1 MKKSVLLLIGFF
13 LALGTFSASAQEQD
27 DNTSRWLNEVRE
39 FKHSF
44 LARELDLSREQQ
56 QKFFPIYDSME
67 DELGKVNADIRAIS
81 RRISSL
87 EPSEV
92 TDTDYDMAI
101 QAIYEAKGK
110 EAEIEQRYLPEFK
123 EVLTKQQL
131 FKLKGAEQR
140 FNMGM
145 MRRHHQLKGRE
156 RSQH

>member
-13 LALGTFSASAQEQD
+13 LALGTFTAAAQEQD
-27 DNTSRWLNEVRE
+27 GNTSRWLNEVRE
-39 FKHSF
+39 YKHTF

-56 QKFFPIYDSME
+56 QKFFPIYDRME
-67 DELGKVNADIRAIS
+67 DELGKVNSDVRAIN

-87 EPSEV
+87 NPSEV

-101 QAIYEAKGK
+101 QAIYEAKAK
-110 EAEIEQRYLPEFK
+110 EAEIEQRYLPEFR

-156 RSQH
+156 RSQR

>member
-13 LALGTFSASAQEQD
+13 LALGTFSAAAQEQD

-39 FKHSF
+39 YKHSF

-56 QKFFPIYDSME
+56 QKFFPIYDRME
-67 DELGKVNADIRAIS
+67 DELGKVNSDVRAIS
-81 RRISSL
+81 RRISAL
-87 EPSEV
+87 DPSEV

-110 EAEIEQRYLPEFK
+110 EAEIEQRYLTEFK

>member
-1 MKKSVLLLIGFF
+1 MKKSVLLIIGFF
-13 LALGTFSASAQEQD
+13 IALGTFSAAAQEQD

-39 FKHSF
+39 YKHSF

-56 QKFFPIYDSME
+56 QKFFPIYDRME
-67 DELGKVNADIRAIS
+67 DELGKVNSDVRAIS
-81 RRISSL
+81 RRISAIA
-87 EPSEV
+87 PSEV

-110 EAEIEQRYLPEFK
+110 EAEIEQRYLTEFK